1 MEHTEL
7 SIGDTIQLGSRAL
20 RVIGIIDTPITINNE
35 GFTNGVQLI
44 VNEEI
49 YCSLMQDDTY
59 LLKVYWMIC
68 AANIRVLTGFLTSKA
83 AMKWQRVLN
92 KSKCFAGY

>member
-59 LLKVYWMIC
+59 SEIY
-68 AANIRVLTGFLTSKA
+68 LTLQDG
-83 AMKWQRVLN
+83 VD
-92 KSKCFAGY
+92 